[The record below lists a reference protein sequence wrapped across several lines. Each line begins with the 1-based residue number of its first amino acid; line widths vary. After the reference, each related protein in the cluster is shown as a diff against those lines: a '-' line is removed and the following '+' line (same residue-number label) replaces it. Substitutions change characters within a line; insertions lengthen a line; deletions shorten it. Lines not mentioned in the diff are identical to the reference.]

1 MVRPKSVILSPAEK
15 KAALANLKAQ
25 LKEVQNTIK
34 LATGEKK
41 AAQKTFDTIVKT
53 TDKAIAA
60 AQKQGDSLTAQI
72 AALTAPAE

>member
-15 KAALANLKAQ
+15 KAALANLKNQ

-34 LATGEKK
+34 LANGEKK
-41 AAQKTFDTIVKT
+41 AAQKIFDGVVKT
-53 TDKAIAA
+53 ADKAIAVA
-60 AQKQGDSLTAQI
+60 TKQGDSLTAQI